1 MRHFVMLLTSLSPH
15 TYPSPPH
22 DIIRTI
28 PQPTKTPTAER
39 DNWVPAIHALRDAG
53 ARDSAALERELHG
66 ALIEEARE
74 FEQQQKEE
82 AEREELLRGARSG
95 AAVRR
100 SSWMD
105 VAGAAIAGLDQE
117 KLQPHDNSNHD
128 GVVGAVKGA
137 AQKAHFHMRDGMNA
151 LNERGNKINQLSD
164 KTNDLENNAG
174 EYKDLAAQ
182 VRKKL
187 EKQNKGLNFLN
198 PFTR

>member
-1 MRHFVMLLTSLSPH
+1 MN
-15 TYPSPPH
+15 
-22 DIIRTI
+22 
-28 PQPTKTPTAER
+28 TKTAER
-39 DNWVPAIHALRDAG
+39 DNWVPAIHALREAG
-53 ARDSAALERELHG
+53 ARDSAALEQELHG

-74 FEQQQKEE
+74 LEQQQKEE
-82 AEREELLRGARSG
+82 AEREELLKGAAMRSG
-95 AAVRR
+95 ATRR
-100 SSWMD
+100 WMD

-117 KLQPHDNSNHD
+117 KLQPHDASNHD
-128 GVVGAVKGA
+128 GAVGAVKGA

-198 PFTR
+198 PFT